1 MLVSIH
7 FSAATAQQIHVVFE
21 WLAILTGVQVYRWLK
36 RRKGQ
41 ASIIEGSTFVVLLGC
56 ILGAGIGN
64 KLLFVIEYPQLWT
77 TQGWQM
83 LAQGQ
88 SIVGG
93 LLGGLVGVEIAK
105 KISGISHSTGD
116 DFVLPLI
123 VGTII
128 GRMGCFLAGLHDSTY
143 GVATT
148 LPWGV
153 DFGDGIARHPTQ
165 IYDML
170 AVSTLGGLLW
180 LARTQLQRVSGLQF
194 KLYLAGYL
202 TWRLLV
208 DGIKP
213 LPYSYWLDLSG
224 IQWVCIGALV
234 LYVPFVVR
242 DCYQLQANKPTRNR

>member
-1 MLVSIH
+1 MLVSIE
-7 FSAATAQQIHVVFE
+7 FSAKTALQIHFVFE
-21 WLAILTGVQVYRWLK
+21 WLAILTGVQVYRGLK
-36 RRKGQ
+36 RGKGQ
-41 ASIIEGSTFVVLLGC
+41 ASITEGSTFVVLLGC

-64 KLLFVIEYPQLWT
+64 KLLFVFEYPHLWAI
-77 TQGWQM
+77 QGWQM

-128 GRMGCFLAGLHDSTY
+128 GRIGCFLAGLHDSTY

-165 IYDML
+165 IYEML
-170 AVSTLGGLLW
+170 VVSALGGLLW
-180 LARTQLQRVSGLQF
+180 LAQTRLQPVAGLQF

-202 TWRLLV
+202 IWRLLV
-208 DGIKP
+208 DAIKP
-213 LPYSYWLDLSG
+213 VPYSYWLNLSG

-234 LYVPFVVR
+234 LYLPVVVR
-242 DCYQLQANKPTRNR
+242 DCCQLKE